1 MSVELGPL
9 AGHRLVVFDKD
20 GTLIDFTAMWGGW
33 AIGLADRLEAA
44 TDRPIRGLLCE
55 AFGIDA
61 VSGQILPHGLLAATP
76 MAVLRGVALDLLE
89 VGGTTR
95 SRATAALDEAWHP
108 PDPVALARPLAD
120 LAALFGALRSAGAR
134 IGIATS
140 DDRRP
145 TLRTLEALGIAGL
158 VDAVVCADDGVA
170 VKPAADMIVE
180 LCRVVG
186 VPATETAIVGDT
198 VADLR
203 MGRAAGVRTCIGVL
217 SGSGTADELRPMSD
231 VLIPSIAV
239 LVQGPLASPR
249 RAADVGPE

>member
-44 TDRPIRGLLCE
+44 TDRPIRGPLYE
-55 AFGIDA
+55 AFGIDG
-61 VSGQILPHGLLAATP
+61 VSGQILPHGLLAATS

-95 SRATAALDEAWHP
+95 SRATAVLEEAWRP

-120 LAALFGALRSAGAR
+120 LGALFEALRSAGAR

-140 DDRRP
+140 DDRGP
-145 TLRTLEALGIAGL
+145 TLRTLDALGIAGL
-158 VDAVVCADDGVA
+158 VDAIVCADDGVA
-170 VKPAADMIVE
+170 VKPAPDMIVE

-198 VADLR
+198 IADLR
-203 MGRAAGVRTCIGVL
+203 MGRAAGVRTCVGVL
-217 SGSGTADELRPMSD
+217 SGSGTADELRAMAD
-231 VLIPSIAV
+231 ILIPSIAV
-239 LVQGPLASPR
+239 LTRGPVAPLR
-249 RAADVGPE
+249 RAADVRPQ